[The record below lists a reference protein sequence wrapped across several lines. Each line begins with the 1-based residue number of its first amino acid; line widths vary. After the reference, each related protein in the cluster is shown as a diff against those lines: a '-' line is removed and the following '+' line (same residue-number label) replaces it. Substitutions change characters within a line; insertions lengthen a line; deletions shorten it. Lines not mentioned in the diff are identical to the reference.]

1 MNLKRKSLFL
11 AMTIL
16 LVQQQAF
23 GQATE
28 AEESEDLAEPRPVPA
43 AAGEEIEE
51 IVTLGKF
58 IPDEKRAT
66 SAVSNVL
73 NTQALE
79 RAGDSNIA
87 DGLKRLSGLNL
98 SEGKFVYIRG
108 LGERYSAAMVN
119 GATLPSP
126 EPITRAVPID
136 LFPANIIDTVLVQK
150 TFSAAFPAEFAGGMI
165 EMRTKAVP
173 EEPFFELSSSIG
185 YNDITTFKDGL
196 TYEGGSRDWM
206 GLDKGTRD
214 ESDLLKAAVAGD
226 RELRENNF
234 IYKAGF
240 EARELEAIGESM
252 PVVYTPQAEDISPDM
267 SVSTNFGN
275 MLQRGD
281 FRFGVLS
288 NLSYSNS
295 WESLQ
300 ASRNTYAVDSSA
312 GLEGA
317 NLQDFQ
323 STQQNVDSSMFWNAG
338 VEYQDAHALTFTV
351 LQIHKTD
358 DLAGLTTGLLGTEG
372 VNVRQTRLEW
382 IEQDLLTQQLQGRHS
397 FFDGPGFDEF
407 KVEWH
412 VNQSR
417 AKREAPD
424 MRQFRYDEEEQTG
437 DYLFC
442 LRAVCNQRVWS
453 DLQDENEDYGIS
465 ATLSLNTPLDTYTTV
480 KAGTSRIRKDRD
492 SELRRYSFISGGSL
506 SNDRTLRL
514 NPRLESVINAS
525 TIGDRGF
532 QIKESTQST
541 DNYLAS
547 QSLDAAYV
555 EADIELNQSLR
566 LMAGVRQEESVQ
578 DVTTFNLFNPTIKE
592 ESNLEDDS
600 LYPTVT
606 GTWVIDRF
614 DMQVR
619 AGYSETTS
627 RPDFRELSTA
637 PFIHPVTGLEII
649 GNPDLTVA
657 FVDNY
662 DLRWEWYFA
671 ADESVSIGLF
681 HKNFTSPIEA
691 IIQPGIDNRR
701 TFINAQAG
709 EVQGIEF
716 DGFRW
721 LEWVN
726 PRLESWFTAANLS
739 LIDSEVVIKP
749 EDSGILT
756 NSTRQ
761 LQGQAD
767 YIMNLQV
774 GYDDGF
780 KHNGS
785 LVFHQT
791 GERIREAGVLGAPD
805 VIDEPYGELDL
816 NYIYTWSE
824 HLKLNLK
831 ARNLLQQ
838 KREATQ
844 GGLDANSWYEGRV
857 YSLAMTYTF

>member
-1 MNLKRKSLFL
+1 MNLKKKSLFL
-11 AMTIL
+11 AMSL
-16 LVQQQAF
+16 LLIQQQVMA
-23 GQATE
+23 QAPE
-28 AEESEDLAEPRPVPA
+28 ADDLEELAAPRPVPA
-43 AAGEEIEE
+43 AGGEIEE
-51 IVTLGKF
+51 IVTLGKY

-66 SAVSNVL
+66 AAVSNVL
-73 NTQALE
+73 NTAALE

-87 DGLKRLSGLNL
+87 EGLKRLSGLNL
-98 SEGKFVYIRG
+98 SEGKFVFIRG

-165 EMRTKAVP
+165 EMRTKVVP

-185 YNDITTFKDGL
+185 YNDITSFKDGL
-196 TYEGGSRDWM
+196 TYDGGSRDWM

-214 ESDLLKAAVAGD
+214 ESDLLKSAVAGD

-234 IYKAGF
+234 IYKEGF
-240 EARELEAIGESM
+240 EASELEAIGESL
-252 PVVYTPQAEDISPDM
+252 PVVYTPRAEDISPDM
-267 SVSTNFGN
+267 SVGANFGT

-281 FRFGVLS
+281 FRLGMLS

-295 WESLQ
+295 WESLK
-300 ASRNTYAVDSSA
+300 ASRNTYASDVSG

-317 NLQDFQ
+317 NLQEFR
-323 STQQNVDSSMFWNAG
+323 STQQNVDSSMFWNVG
-338 VEYQDAHALTFTV
+338 LEYQDAHALTFTV

-372 VNVRQTRLEW
+372 ANTRQTRLEW
-382 IEQDLLTQQLQGRHS
+382 IEQDLLTNQLQGRHS
-397 FFDGPGFDEF
+397 FYEGFGWEELT
-407 KVEWH
+407 VEWH

-453 DLQDENEDYGIS
+453 DLLDENEDYGIS
-465 ATLSLNTPLDTYTTV
+465 AALALNTPFDTYTTL

-492 SELRRYSFISGGSL
+492 AELRRYSFISGGAL
-506 SNDRTLRL
+506 SNDRSLRL
-514 NPRLESVINAS
+514 NPRLEDVINS
-525 TIGDRGF
+525 TTIGNRGF
-532 QIKESTQST
+532 QIKESTQPT
-541 DNYLAS
+541 DNYFAS
-547 QSLDAAYV
+547 QAIDAMYI
-555 EADIELNQSLR
+555 ESDIELSPSFR

-578 DVTTFNLFNPTIKE
+578 DVTTFNLFNPTRRE
-592 ESNLEDDS
+592 EAQLEDDN

-606 GTWVIDRF
+606 GTWVLDRY

-627 RPDFRELSTA
+627 RPDFRELSRA
-637 PFIHPVTGLEII
+637 PFIHPVTGLEIV

-657 FVDNY
+657 FVENY

-681 HKNFTSPIEA
+681 HKDFTNPIEA
-691 IIQPGIDNRR
+691 IIEPGIDNRR
-701 TFINAQAG
+701 TFVNAQAG
-709 EVQGIEF
+709 QVQGVEF

-721 LEWVN
+721 LEWVS
-726 PRLESWFTAANLS
+726 PRLESWFTAANLT

-749 EDSGILT
+749 EDAGILT
-756 NSTRQ
+756 SSTRQ

-767 YIMNLQV
+767 YIINLQL

-780 KHNGS
+780 KHNAS
-785 LVFHQT
+785 IVFHQT

-805 VIDEPYGELDL
+805 VIDEAYGELDA
-816 NYIYTWSE
+816 NYIYTMNE
-824 HLKLNLK
+824 HLRLNLK
-831 ARNLLQQ
+831 ARNLLQMD
-838 KREATQ
+838 REATQ
-844 GGLDANSWYEGRV
+844 GGLDANTWIEGRV
-857 YSLAMTYTF
+857 FSVAMTYTF

>member
-1 MNLKRKSLFL
+1 MKLKQKSLFL
-11 AMTIL
+11 AMSIVL
-16 LVQQQAF
+16 LQQQAL
-23 GQATE
+23 GQEVDTE
-28 AEESEDLAEPRPVPA
+28 EFEVAAEPRPVPA
-43 AAGEEIEE
+43 AGGEIEE

-66 SAVSNVL
+66 AAVSNVL
-73 NTQALE
+73 DTTALE

-87 DGLKRLSGLNL
+87 EGLKRLSGLNL

-165 EMRTKAVP
+165 EMRTKVVP

-185 YNDITTFKDGL
+185 YNDITSFQNGL

-206 GLDKGTRD
+206 GLDKGARD

-234 IYKAGF
+234 IYKEGF
-240 EARELEAIGESM
+240 SAEELEAIGESM
-252 PVVYTPQAEDISPDM
+252 PVVYTPIEEDISPDM
-267 SVSTNFGN
+267 SVGANFGT

-281 FRFGVLS
+281 FRFGILS

-300 ASRNTYAVDSSA
+300 ASRNTYASDMDN
-312 GLEGA
+312 GLEAA
-317 NLQDFQ
+317 NLQDFR

-338 VEYQDAHALTFTV
+338 IEYQDAHAVNFTV

-358 DLAGLTTGLLGTEG
+358 DLAGITTGLLGTESA
-372 VNVRQTRLEW
+372 NIRQTRLEW

-397 FFDGPGFDEF
+397 FYDGFAWDDLTI
-407 KVEWH
+407 EWH

-437 DYLFC
+437 DFLFC
-442 LRAVCNQRVWS
+442 LRAICNQRVWS
-453 DLQDENEDYGIS
+453 DLEDENEDYGIS
-465 ATLSLNTPLDTYTTV
+465 ATMALSTPFDTYTTL
-480 KAGTSRIRKDRD
+480 KAGTSRIRKERD

-506 SNDRTLRL
+506 SNDRTLRA
-514 NPRLESVINAS
+514 NPRLEDVINAA
-525 TIGDRGF
+525 TIGNRGF

-547 QSLDAAYV
+547 QSLDAVYL
-555 EADIELNQSLR
+555 EADIELNPSLR

-578 DVTTFNLFNPTIKE
+578 NVTTFNLFDPSIQE
-592 ESNLEDDS
+592 VADLDDDS
-600 LYPTVT
+600 LYPTMT
-606 GTWVIDRF
+606 GTWVIEQY

-619 AGYSETTS
+619 LGYSETTS
-627 RPDFRELSTA
+627 RPDFRELSSS
-637 PFIHPVTGLEII
+637 PFIHPVTGLEIV
-649 GNPDLTVA
+649 GNPDLNVA

-662 DLRWEWYFA
+662 DLRWEWYFS

-681 HKNFTSPIEA
+681 HKEFTSPIEA
-691 IIQPGIDNRR
+691 IIVPGIDNRR

-721 LEWVN
+721 LDWAS
-726 PRLESWFTAANLS
+726 PRLESWFTAANLT

-749 EDSGILT
+749 EDAGILT

-767 YIMNLQV
+767 YIINLQL

-785 LVFHQT
+785 IVFHQT

-824 HLKLNLK
+824 NLKLNLK

-844 GGLDANSWYEGRV
+844 GGLDANSWYEGRI

>member
-1 MNLKRKSLFL
+1 MNLKKKSLFL
-11 AMTIL
+11 AMSLL
-16 LVQQQAF
+16 LVQQQGLA
-23 GQATE
+23 QASD
-28 AEESEDLAEPRPVPA
+28 AEEFEVQAEPRPVPA
-43 AAGEEIEE
+43 AEGVLEE

-73 NTQALE
+73 DTAALT

-165 EMRTKAVP
+165 EMRTKVVP
-173 EEPFFELSSSIG
+173 DEPFFELSSSIG
-185 YNDITTFKDGL
+185 YNDITTFQDGL
-196 TYEGGSRDWM
+196 TYDGGSRDWM
-206 GLDKGTRD
+206 GVDKGTRD

-234 IYKAGF
+234 IYQQGF
-240 EARELEAIGESM
+240 SAAELEAIGESM
-252 PVVYTPQAEDISPDM
+252 PVVYTPTAEDISPDM
-267 SVSTNFGN
+267 SVGANFGT
-275 MLQRGD
+275 MLQQGD

-300 ASRNTYAVDSSA
+300 ASRNTYASDVNS
-312 GLEGA
+312 GLEAA
-317 NLQDFQ
+317 NLQEFR

-338 VEYQDAHALTFTV
+338 IEYADSHAVNFTV

-358 DLAGLTTGLLGTEG
+358 DLAGITTGLLGTESA
-372 VNVRQTRLEW
+372 NIRQTRLEW
-382 IEQDLLTQQLQGRHS
+382 IEQDLLTKQLQGRHS
-397 FFDGPGFDEF
+397 FYDGFGWDELTID
-407 KVEWH
+407 WH
-412 VNQSR
+412 VNESR

-437 DYLFC
+437 DFLFC

-465 ATLSLNTPLDTYTTV
+465 ATLALITPFDTYTTV
-480 KAGTSRIRKDRD
+480 KAGTSRIRKERD
-492 SELRRYSFISGGSL
+492 SELRRYSFISGGAL
-506 SNDRTLRL
+506 SNDRALRL
-514 NPRLESVINAS
+514 NPRLEDVINPT
-525 TIGDRGF
+525 TIGNRGF
-532 QIKESTQST
+532 QIKESTQPT

-547 QSLDAAYV
+547 QAIDAVYV
-555 EADIELNQSLR
+555 EADIELNPSLR

-578 DVTTFNLFNPTIKE
+578 DVTTFNLFDPSIKE
-592 ESNLEDDS
+592 EAALQDDNF
-600 LYPTVT
+600 YPTVT
-606 GTWVIDRF
+606 GTWVLDQY

-619 AGYSETTS
+619 LGYSETTS
-627 RPDFRELSTA
+627 RPDFRELSRA
-637 PFIHPVTGLEII
+637 PFIHPVTGLEIV

-662 DLRWEWYFA
+662 DLRWEWYFS

-681 HKNFTSPIEA
+681 HKEFTNPIEA
-691 IIQPGIDNRR
+691 IMEPGIDNRR
-701 TFINAQAG
+701 TFINAEAG
-709 EVQGIEF
+709 EVQGVEF

-721 LEWVN
+721 LDWAN
-726 PRLESWFTAANLS
+726 PALESWFTAANLT

-749 EDSGILT
+749 GDSGILT

-767 YIMNLQV
+767 YILNLQV

-785 LVFHQT
+785 LVYHQT

-824 HLKLNLK
+824 HLKLNVK

-844 GGLDANSWYEGRV
+844 GGLDANSWFEGRV
-857 YSLAMTYTF
+857 YSVAMTYTF